1 VFQIQAMKS
10 LLVILFSFLSI
21 SVFAQDKS
29 KAEKSDKQVVEAGC
43 SICKMGMT
51 GDDCELA
58 VKIDGKAYLVEGTSI
73 DEHGNAHAA
82 DGFCNAIRKAEV
94 KGEVVDNKFR
104 ASYFRVLPL
113 TEKEK
118 AKLQKEKEKAKKKA

>member
-1 VFQIQAMKS
+1 MKFLFF
-10 LLVILFSFLSI
+10 LLLSFLSFNA
-21 SVFAQDKS
+21 FAQDKAKS
-29 KAEKSDKQVVEAGC
+29 KSDFKIVEAGC
-43 SICKMGMT
+43 SICKMGMK

-82 DGFCNAIRKAEV
+82 DGFCNAVRKAEI
-94 KGEVVDNKFR
+94 KGEIVDNKFK
-104 ASYFRVLPL
+104 ASHFRLLPQ

-118 AKLQKEKEKAKKKA
+118 AKLKDKEKKKA